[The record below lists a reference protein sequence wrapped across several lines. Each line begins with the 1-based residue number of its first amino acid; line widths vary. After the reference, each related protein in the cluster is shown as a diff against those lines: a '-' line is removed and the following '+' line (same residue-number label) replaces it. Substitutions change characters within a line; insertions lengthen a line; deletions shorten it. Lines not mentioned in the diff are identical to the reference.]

1 MIVRSS
7 LMLQNQMKTQL
18 MNNDPIEETK
28 CESKEQAIIQ
38 QKIPDE
44 NMVDFQQN
52 K

>member
-1 MIVRSS
+1 
-7 LMLQNQMKTQL
+7 MKTQL